1 MAGRHGSAGS
11 VSQRSHRR
19 GERPLAWH
27 RAAINTERPV
37 HVQVL
42 RQAFEEEEFDGEELR
57 SITKKALRKMLGRT
71 PGLEAA
77 GQTEALAEAVLQE
90 REALIAQQQPPP
102 PRQQQQQ
109 QQQSAA
115 SAAAEEEEGVLMVC
129 PPSAH

>member
-1 MAGRHGSAGS
+1 
-11 VSQRSHRR
+11 
-19 GERPLAWH
+19 
-27 RAAINTERPV
+27 V

-102 PRQQQQQ
+102 PRQQQQ
-109 QQQSAA
+109 SAA
-115 SAAAEEEEGVLMVC
+115 AAAAAEEEEEEEEGMSMVC

>member
-1 MAGRHGSAGS
+1 
-11 VSQRSHRR
+11 
-19 GERPLAWH
+19 
-27 RAAINTERPV
+27 V

-90 REALIAQQQPPP
+90 REALIAQQQQPP

-109 QQQSAA
+109 QQQQQ
-115 SAAAEEEEGVLMVC
+115 SAAAEEEEGMSMVC

>member
-1 MAGRHGSAGS
+1 
-11 VSQRSHRR
+11 
-19 GERPLAWH
+19 
-27 RAAINTERPV
+27 V

-102 PRQQQQQ
+102 PRQQQQ
-109 QQQSAA
+109 SAA
-115 SAAAEEEEGVLMVC
+115 AAAAEEEEEEEGMSMVC